1 MLSFNPISSQS
12 RATQNLK
19 NVRRGLFPLKY
30 SLRRDGWQGGGEG
43 AGRMCD
49 QVLCPYLQHWHDLSV
64 LAQKDAEITD
74 TKLQQVLNRHN
85 FL

>member
-1 MLSFNPISSQS
+1 M
-12 RATQNLK
+12 
-19 NVRRGLFPLKY
+19 V
-30 SLRRDGWQGGGEG
+30 GGRE

>member
-1 MLSFNPISSQS
+1 MAG
-12 RATQNLK
+12 R
-19 NVRRGLFPLKY
+19 
-30 SLRRDGWQGGGEG
+30 GEG

>member
-19 NVRRGLFPLKY
+19 NVRRGLFPIKP
-30 SLRRDGWQGGGEG
+30 SLRRDGWRGGGGQGE
-43 AGRMCD
+43 CVTKFY
-49 QVLCPYLQHWHDLSV
+49 VLICNTGMI